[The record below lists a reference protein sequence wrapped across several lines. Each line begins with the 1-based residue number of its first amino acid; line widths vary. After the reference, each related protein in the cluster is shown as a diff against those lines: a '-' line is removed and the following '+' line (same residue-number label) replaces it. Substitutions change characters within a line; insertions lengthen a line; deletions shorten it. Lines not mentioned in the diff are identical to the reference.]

1 MGKKKIKEQTGT
13 EAAAGAGAAPSRGAA
28 TAAAAP
34 KKSKKVDEGMVYVNA
49 SYNNTVIT
57 VTDLQGNVLAW
68 SSAGALGFAG
78 PKKATPFASSK
89 VIATIAEKL
98 KATGPHKVGVVVKGV
113 GGGRDSAIR
122 SLINQGFD
130 VLSIKDATPI
140 PHNGPRPRKVRRV

>member
-1 MGKKKIKEQTGT
+1 MGKKKIKEQTGAEAVST
-13 EAAAGAGAAPSRGAA
+13 AAASSRGTA
-28 TAAAAP
+28 TAGAAP
-34 KKSKKVDEGMVYVNA
+34 KKSKKVEEGKVYINA

-57 VTDLQGNVLAW
+57 VTDLSGNVLAW

-98 KATGPHKVGVVVKGV
+98 KATGPHKVSVVVKGV